1 MLLRFDPFRDIDRLA
16 DQMRSSWQGPRSFP
30 MDVLQAGDH
39 YVVHFDLPGVDPGSI
54 ELQAEDNTLTVEA
67 TRATR
72 NDEQGQALILE
83 RPTGTFRRELV
94 LGDGLDT
101 ENVSATYDEGVL
113 TVTIPV
119 HEKAKP
125 RKIEIARSES
135 PMVIQGESKR
145 QNAVG
150 AGAQS

>member
-1 MLLRFDPFRDIDRLA
+1 MLRFDPFRDVDRLA
-16 DQMRSSWQGPRSFP
+16 EQMMSSWEGPRSFP
-30 MDVLQAGDH
+30 MDVLRSGDH

-54 ELQAEDNTLTVEA
+54 DLHAEDNTLTVEA
-67 TRATR
+67 SRSTRV
-72 NDEQGQALILE
+72 DQDGEALIME
-83 RPTGTFRRELV
+83 RPTGTFRRQLV

-101 ENVSATYDEGVL
+101 DSISATYDEGVL

-125 RKIEIARSES
+125 RKIDIARAGS
-135 PMVIQGESKR
+135 PKVIEGDAE

-150 AGAQS
+150 AST